1 MSELPNDQSSGYQ
14 NDDKSP
20 MKDDGMDSF
29 TQVSQ
34 SAARKKKKPSSGH
47 RTTPHMKSK
56 GNSKNQKKMK
66 PPVIKSTVEEVGGP

>member
-34 SAARKKKKPSSGH
+34 SAAKKKKKPSSGH
-47 RTTPHMKSK
+47 MKAK
-56 GNSKNQKKMK
+56 GNNKNQKKMK
-66 PPVIKSTVEEVGGP
+66 PPAIKSTAEEVGGP

>member
-1 MSELPNDQSSGYQ
+1 MSEVPNDQSSGYQ

-20 MKDDGMDSF
+20 MKDEGMDSF

-47 RTTPHMKSK
+47 MKAK
-56 GNSKNQKKMK
+56 GNNKN
-66 PPVIKSTVEEVGGP
+66 

>member
-29 TQVSQ
+29 TVSQ

-47 RTTPHMKSK
+47 VKAK
-56 GNSKNQKKMK
+56 GNNKNQKKMK
-66 PPVIKSTVEEVGGP
+66 PPVIKPAAEEVGGP

>member
-29 TQVSQ
+29 TQASQ

-47 RTTPHMKSK
+47 MKAK
-56 GNSKNQKKMK
+56 GNNTLNNKNQKKMK
-66 PPVIKSTVEEVGGP
+66 PPGIKSTAEEVVGP